1 MPGIRW
7 SEEKNERLRRERHV
21 SFERIAEIISSERY
35 VAVLRHPGRENQR
48 LFVIEIDGYVW
59 AVPYVI
65 EDDGQTIFLK
75 TAFPSRK
82 FNRRYGAG
90 RSE

>member
-1 MPGIRW
+1 MTGIRW
-7 SEEKNERLRRERHV
+7 SEEKNERIKEERHV
-21 SFERIAEIISSERY
+21 SFERIAEIISNERY
-35 VAVLRHPGRENQR
+35 LAVLHHPDRENQR
-48 LFVIEIDGYVW
+48 LFVIEMDGYVW

-75 TAFPSRK
+75 TAFPTRK
-82 FNRRYGAG
+82 FNRIYGAG